1 MTRPAAQTVSQSAR
15 QRKPVVH
22 SLLLFLIVGA
32 GLGAYAANAQT
43 LATQATQ
50 PTPPTQPARQA
61 GALAAPA
68 AAPAPLGSLILS
80 PAQRRNLE
88 TGHRLAA
95 AAAGRGPQAYQP
107 PIQLQDTL
115 AALPE
120 ALTISGIVTR
130 ADNRSTIWVN
140 NQPRYGAG
148 VEDPLR
154 TLASQVAQQNPGA
167 SALILKAKPGQALD
181 TASRTA
187 IDSLPPGSITI
198 IPPLAA
204 VNAGVKA
211 IGKKEK

>member
-1 MTRPAAQTVSQSAR
+1 MTKPAALKFDAAALQGRLVGHSA
-15 QRKPVVH
+15 
-22 SLLLFLIVGA
+22 LLFLIITA
-32 GLGAYAANAQT
+32 GLGASAVNAQT

-50 PTPPTQPARQA
+50 PARDA

-80 PAQRRNLE
+80 PTQRRNLE

-95 AAAGRGPQAYQP
+95 AAAARGPQAYQAP
-107 PIQLQDTL
+107 TELQDTVT
-115 AALPE
+115 ALPE

-130 ADNRSTIWVN
+130 SDNRSTIWVN

-154 TLASQVAQQNPGA
+154 ALANQVAQQNPGA
-167 SALILKAKPGQALD
+167 RALVLKAKPGQALD
-181 TASRTA
+181 TANRTA
-187 IDSLPPGSITI
+187 IDLLPPGAITI

-204 VNAGVKA
+204 ASTGAKA